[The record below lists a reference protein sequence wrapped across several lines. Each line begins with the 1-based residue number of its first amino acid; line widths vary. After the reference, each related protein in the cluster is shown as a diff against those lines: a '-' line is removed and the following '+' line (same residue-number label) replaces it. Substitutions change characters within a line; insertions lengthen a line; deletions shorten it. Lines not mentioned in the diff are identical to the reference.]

1 MLMLLTAQQQAGAG
15 DPSAAYLDPVLAYMT
30 GSYTPE
36 TRWSDDEILAISAPT
51 LSAYTQLDPQGRL
64 VPKAGLDKT
73 RLKQIESI
81 LSGEA
86 PYDIAADRT
95 DREEMDF
102 LQSLAEENA
111 KFTQQK
117 LSRDSRKDQ
126 FEEMGFPGYGKGY
139 SDEQIFSMYGDYLG
153 DTPQRMARSEQEA
166 ARLVARNKKLLQPFE
181 PATEATSDYEK
192 LKKKSAPAT
201 NVAAEIDRLKKEE
214 AAYASKGDAARQYSA
229 YRKRVA
235 LEQGQS
241 KNDPNVAAFKAL
253 LESETTRAG
262 YSPGGT
268 QYEAL
273 RAQVQ
278 ARKLAAALEAAGR
291 TPLSDALTSAAM
303 LKRVL
308 GR

>member
-166 ARLVARNKKLLQPFE
+166 ARLVARNEKLL
-181 PATEATSDYEK
+181 
-192 LKKKSAPAT
+192 KKFAPAT
-201 NVAAEIDRLKKEE
+201 NVAAEIERLKKEE
-214 AAYASKGDAARQYSA
+214 AAYASKGDAARQDSA

-235 LEQGQS
+235 LEQGES
-241 KNDPNVAAFKAL
+241 KTDPQAAAFKAS